1 MKKFNTPAKR
11 RKQASPKLHLVRRKA
26 DIETENQISDGEEKY
41 NQIKH
46 AIDAYYIEYTLP
58 GRQLTRPGLN
68 SSSVDVNFVCLRCGN
83 VLLAIYNIS
92 SGRFLHLTSKLI
104 HKYSK

>member
-1 MKKFNTPAKR
+1 MKKLNTPAKR
-11 RKQASPKLHLVRRKA
+11 RKQASPKLHLIRRKA
-26 DIETENQISDGEEKY
+26 DIESQNQISDGEDRY

-46 AIDAYYIEYTLP
+46 AIEAYHIEFTLP
-58 GRQLTRPGLN
+58 SRILTKPGIN
-68 SSSVDVNFVCLRCGN
+68 SSSVDGNFVCLRCGN
-83 VLLAIYNIS
+83 VLLAIYNIE